1 MLKCKLLKL
10 HCYMSDESD
19 ADEVFLKLNKDK
31 VWPTHSKYV
40 SMSGG
45 EQMINIDLPE
55 VAEGTS
61 LQVELWDYDTW
72 SPNDKL
78 GFFKMIVDGVGGPFT
93 SDLMREKESRA
104 KYSLEW
110 EVH

>member
-1 MLKCKLLKL
+1 
-10 HCYMSDESD
+10 MSDESE

-31 VWPTHSKYV
+31 VWPADSKYV
-40 SMSGG
+40 GMSGG
-45 EQMINIDLPE
+45 EQVINIDLQE
-55 VAEGTS
+55 VEVGTI
-61 LQVELWDYDTW
+61 LEIELWDYDTW

-78 GFFKMIVDGVGGPFT
+78 GIFKMVADGRGGPFT
-93 SDLMREKESRA
+93 SDLMREKGSGA